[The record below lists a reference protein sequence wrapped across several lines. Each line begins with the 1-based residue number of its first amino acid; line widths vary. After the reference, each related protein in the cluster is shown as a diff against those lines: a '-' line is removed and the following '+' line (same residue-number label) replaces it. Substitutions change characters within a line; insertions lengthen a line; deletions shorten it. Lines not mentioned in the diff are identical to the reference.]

1 MSLDI
6 EKLNRTEDSESL
18 TPITKRYL
26 LCTNIECYRDEKGN
40 RYIDR
45 LWHKDLLEHFR
56 YLKNFTLASPCKQ
69 EKPPKGT
76 IALDS
81 DPSFSDIQFIDL
93 PSPNSFAK
101 AITVLPVTLARLWRA
116 IGQADIVHTGVAGW
130 PVPLGWVVTPIV
142 RLRRKLY
149 IIIVESAFWRLQPG
163 MPATIK
169 SRIRSSLSELL
180 NCWCVNSA
188 DFAVFTQEEY
198 RKSLLTKRPERGH
211 IIHASWIDKETIISE
226 TCAAQIW
233 HEKLS
238 PSSREL
244 KVIFAGRLS
253 ANKGVLIL
261 LEAMK
266 LLNKDNIPVKL
277 DILGQ
282 GELLSEC
289 ERVSKSLQGATEIR
303 ILGTVPYGP
312 EFFQLLRRYH
322 AIVVPSISD
331 EQPRIVYDAYS
342 QAVPPLAT
350 DTAGLRDCIQTGL
363 TGMIADSNDPVALA
377 DLLKW
382 GLENL
387 NQLQSMGVASLK
399 AARSMTHQEMHQK
412 RWSLLVKILDKSAN
426 PVSVKKSLASNQEV

>member
-1 MSLDI
+1 MSLEL
-6 EKLNRTEDSESL
+6 EKFNRTEDSESL

-45 LWHKDLLEHFR
+45 MWHKDLIEHFR

-81 DPSFSDIQFIDL
+81 DPSFSEIQFIDL
-93 PSPNSFAK
+93 PSPNSLAK
-101 AITVLPVTLARLWRA
+101 AIILLPVTVARLWRA

-130 PVPLGWVVTPIV
+130 PVPLGWLVTPIV
-142 RLRRKLY
+142 RLRRKFY

-169 SRIRSSLSELL
+169 SRIRSSLSEIL
-180 NCWCVNSA
+180 NRWCVNSA

-198 RKSLLTKRPERGH
+198 RKSLLTKRPDRGH
-211 IIHASWIDKETIISE
+211 VIPASWIDKETIISE
-226 TCAAQIW
+226 ATAAQIW

-238 PSSREL
+238 PPSNREL
-244 KVIFAGRLS
+244 KVLFAGRLN

-261 LEAMK
+261 LESMK
-266 LLNKDNIPVKL
+266 LLNRDNIPVKL

-289 ERVSKSLQGATEIR
+289 ERVSQSLQGATEIR
-303 ILGTVPYGP
+303 MLGTVPYGP
-312 EFFQLLRRYH
+312 ELFQLLQRYH

-331 EQPRIVYDAYS
+331 EQPRIVYDSYS
-342 QAVPPLAT
+342 QAVPPLAS
-350 DTAGLRDCIQTGL
+350 DTAGLRDCIQTGK
-363 TGMIADSNDPVALA
+363 TGMIAHSNDPVALA
-377 DLLKW
+377 YLLKLGW
-382 GLENL
+382 ENL
-387 NQLQSMGVASLK
+387 NQLQSMGVASLQ
-399 AARSMTHQEMHQK
+399 AARSMTHQEMHRK
-412 RWSLLVKILDKSAN
+412 RWLLLGKILDKSATL
-426 PVSVKKSLASNQEV
+426 SRESEKITG